1 MQQYKGLVGAA
12 RFLKSMAGSK
22 VYPMVVMFADVRTRK
37 HRTNLQDVLKVSG
50 EKNNSY
56 NSFLAK

>member
-1 MQQYKGLVGAA
+1 MQQNNGLVGAA

-50 EKNNSY
+50 EK
-56 NSFLAK
+56 